1 MPTAEIMQLPLHS
14 RAPRRTLWSRL
25 REIVLAF
32 GTTCVGR
39 RNEYA
44 ASAAFGHSA
53 QSDTPERC
61 GTAVL
66 PFPIRGEAVLVRLA
80 HTLRSRFGDADQD
93 GDPLL
98 LTIAR
103 GAQCRLTIDQAAYVE
118 FCREWPGFHVAIE
131 AAPSTTVSLKTA
143 DFDIVV
149 GFVLHY
155 LGEKLGTPAMLEAA
169 S

>member
-1 MPTAEIMQLPLHS
+1 M
-14 RAPRRTLWSRL
+14 
-25 REIVLAF
+25 
-32 GTTCVGR
+32 
-39 RNEYA
+39 
-44 ASAAFGHSA
+44 
-53 QSDTPERC
+53 
-61 GTAVL
+61 
-66 PFPIRGEAVLVRLA
+66 LVRLA
-80 HTLRSRFGDADQD
+80 HTLRSRLGDADLD

-103 GAQCRLTIDQAAYVE
+103 GAQARLTIDQAAYVE

-131 AAPSTTVSLKTA
+131 AAPSTTVSLRTA

-155 LGEKLGTPAMLEAA
+155 LGEKLGTSARLEAA